1 MDGIAHAIR
10 RSEFARDFSPLLTLL
25 EGSGKQ
31 TVDLNDLVALSNQAI
46 VEQRKPSVDSER
58 TVSKGMCLVVLGRC
72 YVHMQTQSESS
83 SRTVEALRVLKA
95 AMDLF
100 KVKDLPE
107 GEEEEDDEDLSKLS
121 KEARAAR
128 ADLCCAMAEYNAK
141 TADVA
146 DETLD
151 RRSKEAADEWLLG
164 EEGQEAVRQVS
175 RSLLFRLFAETTNMM
190 IFCAHIT
197 QLKLLTRELTEKAVA
212 SGDASSSSSKNIIE
226 LRRASEARATTRL
239 INETAKSVKE
249 QLIASSANGDITA
262 GGQKFRESAVE
273 WLVRAWV
280 LRESIHKRDE
290 PELGLMYERL
300 GEAHMACK
308 TVENYEEG
316 TYFIKPFCFSSEE
329 SIATATNTYHIF
341 I

>member
-1 MDGIAHAIR
+1 MDRIAHAIR

-72 YVHMQTQSESS
+72 YVHMQTQSETS

-107 GEEEEDDEDLSKLS
+107 GEDEDEDEDLSKLS
-121 KEARAAR
+121 TEARAAR

-146 DETLD
+146 DDTLD

-164 EEGQEAVRQVS
+164 EEGQEAVRQVY
-175 RSLLFRLFAETTNMM
+175 RPLLFRLFA
-190 IFCAHIT
+190 
-197 QLKLLTRELTEKAVA
+197 QRLT
-212 SGDASSSSSKNIIE
+212 
-226 LRRASEARATTRL
+226 
-239 INETAKSVKE
+239 
-249 QLIASSANGDITA
+249 
-262 GGQKFRESAVE
+262 
-273 WLVRAWV
+273 
-280 LRESIHKRDE
+280 
-290 PELGLMYERL
+290 
-300 GEAHMACK
+300 
-308 TVENYEEG
+308 
-316 TYFIKPFCFSSEE
+316 
-329 SIATATNTYHIF
+329 
-341 I
+341 

>member
-1 MDGIAHAIR
+1 M
-10 RSEFARDFSPLLTLL
+10 LTLL

-72 YVHMQTQSESS
+72 YVHMQTQSETS

-107 GEEEEDDEDLSKLS
+107 GEDEDEDEDLSKLS
-121 KEARAAR
+121 TEARAAR

-146 DETLD
+146 DDTLD

-164 EEGQEAVRQVS
+164 EEGQEAVRQVY
-175 RSLLFRLFAETTNMM
+175 RPLLFRLFA
-190 IFCAHIT
+190 
-197 QLKLLTRELTEKAVA
+197 QRLT
-212 SGDASSSSSKNIIE
+212 
-226 LRRASEARATTRL
+226 
-239 INETAKSVKE
+239 
-249 QLIASSANGDITA
+249 
-262 GGQKFRESAVE
+262 
-273 WLVRAWV
+273 
-280 LRESIHKRDE
+280 
-290 PELGLMYERL
+290 
-300 GEAHMACK
+300 
-308 TVENYEEG
+308 
-316 TYFIKPFCFSSEE
+316 
-329 SIATATNTYHIF
+329 
-341 I
+341 

>member
-1 MDGIAHAIR
+1 MDRIAHAIR

-46 VEQRKPSVDSER
+46 VEQRKPSFDSER

-239 INETAKSVKE
+239 INETAKS
-249 QLIASSANGDITA
+249 
-262 GGQKFRESAVE
+262 
-273 WLVRAWV
+273 
-280 LRESIHKRDE
+280 
-290 PELGLMYERL
+290 
-300 GEAHMACK
+300 
-308 TVENYEEG
+308 
-316 TYFIKPFCFSSEE
+316 
-329 SIATATNTYHIF
+329 
-341 I
+341 